1 MRFFTIDYRKDRG
14 GRRGTLVNRGLFLH
28 QTPRLTP
35 WCRLFGHRPVV
46 DGYDSTY
53 GAKSARWVACR
64 RCGVRPNPQGRLDGD
79 LVLGQAYTGPYGP
92 PRPAKNEKSLAPMP
106 KSDGAHSLPGPWPAH
121 PTGEVG
127 GQVVVG
133 HQINAFAA
141 EVTVGCAGSEN
152 TLSAHV
158 GIHPLFGLYLHTA
171 GHGQWLQR
179 RLNAIGYEDRVI
191 GVSIGGGHLRWQVW
205 TTANAWSSS
214 TPRWRD
220 GSLNL
225 SILDRALGPKR
236 YSYEDVQTVTGLL
249 RLPHG
254 DEHLLTLTLKRQ
266 THGRT
271 RGRKT
276 SSWIVGW
283 SCRDG
288 IPYRAG
294 DRVVMSSAVDVR
306 DEAVEDRGWPAE
318 ALAAIAYRITKDR
331 TRYGFGPIPDMLVP
345 GA

>member
-1 MRFFTIDYRKDRG
+1 MRFFTINYRKDRG
-14 GRRGTLVNRGLFLH
+14 DRSGTLVNRGLFLH
-28 QTPRLTP
+28 QTPRLIP

-53 GAKSARWVACR
+53 SGSARWACCD
-64 RCGVRPNPQGRLDGD
+64 RCGVRPDPQGRLDGD
-79 LVLGQAYTGPYGP
+79 LVLGQSYSGPYGP
-92 PRPAKNEKSLAPMP
+92 PSPAKNEKRAAPMP
-106 KSDGAHSLPGPWPAH
+106 ECARSLPGPWPSN

-127 GQVVVG
+127 GQLVVG
-133 HQINAFAA
+133 RQINAFSA
-141 EVTVGCAGSEN
+141 EFTVGCSGSEN
-152 TLSAHV
+152 TLSAHLT
-158 GIHPLFGLYLHTA
+158 ISPLFGLYLHTD

-179 RLNAIGYEDRVI
+179 RLNSVGYDDRVT
-191 GVSIGGGHLRWQVW
+191 GVSFGDRHLRWR
-205 TTANAWSSS
+205 AWAKENEHSAD

-220 GSLNL
+220 GSFNL
-225 SILDRALGPKR
+225 DVLDRWLGPAR

-266 THGRT
+266 KYGRT

-276 SSWIVGW
+276 SKWIVGW
-283 SCRDG
+283 ECRDG
-288 IPYRAG
+288 IPYRAD
-294 DRVVMSSAVDVR
+294 DRSVMSAAVNVR
-306 DEAVEDRGWPAE
+306 DEAVEDHGWPAE
-318 ALAAIAYRITKDR
+318 ALAAIAEKVTRDR